1 MLKSQPF
8 LKLGVKLSI
17 NHLYHTLQKS
27 EPSVRGTAFI
37 TCLEDYFRTLF
48 KCHTMGVVAP
58 LLYLPKEACLGLLV

>member
-1 MLKSQPF
+1 MIKKIYQMLESKPF

-37 TCLEDYFRTLF
+37 TCLEDYF
-48 KCHTMGVVAP
+48 
-58 LLYLPKEACLGLLV
+58 

>member
-1 MLKSQPF
+1 MKKIKIKIKIYQMLKSQPF

-37 TCLEDYFRTLF
+37 TCLEDYF
-48 KCHTMGVVAP
+48 
-58 LLYLPKEACLGLLV
+58 